1 MSAFR
6 SNQKV
11 IEIDL
16 CNSEEED
23 EGFSWARLQH
33 NASNI
38 VSSNDA
44 FDSEE
49 KKIINEIK
57 ELFKRYNA
65 DKLGEIDTLL
75 KKYKPSELLQK
86 IKAKYEKDG
95 QSHGNADN
103 EQEEIIFGEFD
114 TVNTFTY
121 KTGSRRGNKP
131 VEQLHAVTEEVL
143 RTYPSGTDAAEYM
156 KISQGGIS
164 LCCSGKQQE
173 FCGYRWRFYSGPSIT
188 DFEELNAAQ
197 LNYDAIIKLSQ
208 KGSVKSV
215 HSSMKVARK
224 IPAASSSRIPVS
236 SSSATPIAS
245 SSSNSMINEIPNN
258 SRSTPVAGSSR
269 EPLNS
274 SSRSSAPSSSKN
286 AFDIDLT
293 ADSQTSVDIPYI
305 RPNPSMYVEI
315 VTSVFPDA
323 QLACITKLLKKYG
336 NDVDS
341 VVQDMISNGYEKVEI
356 INVVKPKELDYRST
370 SWVTSTSYREV
381 ALSALSNDFPFIHVK
396 SIGKI
401 FENNNYH
408 YYPSLAWL
416 EKELKVERYSHSL
429 TYSLIQLLTH
439 SCMLL

>member
-23 EGFSWARLQH
+23 EGFSPARLQH

-44 FDSEE
+44 FDSSSNV
-49 KKIINEIK
+49 KKTIVD
-57 ELFKRYNA
+57 A
-65 DKLGEIDTLL
+65 SSST
-75 KKYKPSELLQK
+75 S
-86 IKAKYEKDG
+86 
-95 QSHGNADN
+95 
-103 EQEEIIFGEFD
+103 
-114 TVNTFTY
+114 NT
-121 KTGSRRGNKP
+121 R
-131 VEQLHAVTEEVL
+131 
-143 RTYPSGTDAAEYM
+143 
-156 KISQGGIS
+156 
-164 LCCSGKQQE
+164 
-173 FCGYRWRFYSGPSIT
+173 
-188 DFEELNAAQ
+188 
-197 LNYDAIIKLSQ
+197 
-208 KGSVKSV
+208 
-215 HSSMKVARK
+215 SSMRVARK
-224 IPAASSSRIPVS
+224 IPAASSSRILVS

-258 SRSTPVAGSSR
+258 SRSTPVASSSSR

-293 ADSQTSVDIPYI
+293 AESQTSVDIPYI
-305 RPNPSMYVEI
+305 RPNPSMYVEV

-429 TYSLIQLLTH
+429 THLFGYLLTH
-439 SCMLL
+439 LCMLL

>member
-1 MSAFR
+1 
-6 SNQKV
+6 
-11 IEIDL
+11 
-16 CNSEEED
+16 
-23 EGFSWARLQH
+23 
-33 NASNI
+33 
-38 VSSNDA
+38 
-44 FDSEE
+44 
-49 KKIINEIK
+49 
-57 ELFKRYNA
+57 
-65 DKLGEIDTLL
+65 
-75 KKYKPSELLQK
+75 
-86 IKAKYEKDG
+86 
-95 QSHGNADN
+95 
-103 EQEEIIFGEFD
+103 
-114 TVNTFTY
+114 
-121 KTGSRRGNKP
+121 
-131 VEQLHAVTEEVL
+131 
-143 RTYPSGTDAAEYM
+143 
-156 KISQGGIS
+156 
-164 LCCSGKQQE
+164 
-173 FCGYRWRFYSGPSIT
+173 
-188 DFEELNAAQ
+188 
-197 LNYDAIIKLSQ
+197 
-208 KGSVKSV
+208 
-215 HSSMKVARK
+215 
-224 IPAASSSRIPVS
+224 
-236 SSSATPIAS
+236 
-245 SSSNSMINEIPNN
+245 MINEIPNN

-429 TYSLIQLLTH
+429 TYSPIQ
-439 SCMLL
+439 